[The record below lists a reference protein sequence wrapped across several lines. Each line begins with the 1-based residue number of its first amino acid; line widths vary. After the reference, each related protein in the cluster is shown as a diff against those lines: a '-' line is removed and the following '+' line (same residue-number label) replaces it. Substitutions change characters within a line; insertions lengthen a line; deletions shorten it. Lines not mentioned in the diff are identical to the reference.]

1 MPRSNATSL
10 QDLIADLEQF
20 WSGQGC
26 VLEQPYD
33 MEMGAG
39 SFHPGTFLR
48 AIGPEPWRGAYPQPC
63 RRPTDGRYG
72 DNPNRMQRYFQFQVI
87 LKPAPDTIQDLY
99 LRSLTELGVD
109 PQVHDI
115 RFVED
120 DWESPT
126 LGAWGLGWEVW
137 LDGMEVSQFTYFQQV
152 GGLDCRPV
160 TGEITY
166 GVERIAMYLQNVSS
180 VYDLVWTR
188 NPERTIHYGDLYHQ
202 NEAEQSAFN
211 FEHANTDILFGA
223 FESSERECRKLV
235 GLELPVAAYDHV
247 LKCSHTFNLLDAR
260 QVISVTERQQ
270 YILRIRSLAQ
280 AVATSYLASRE
291 KMKFPLLKPGTS

>member
-1 MPRSNATSL
+1 
-10 QDLIADLEQF
+10 
-20 WSGQGC
+20 
-26 VLEQPYD
+26 
-33 MEMGAG
+33 
-39 SFHPGTFLR
+39 
-48 AIGPEPWRGAYPQPC
+48 
-63 RRPTDGRYG
+63 
-72 DNPNRMQRYFQFQVI
+72 
-87 LKPAPDTIQDLY
+87 
-99 LRSLTELGVD
+99 
-109 PQVHDI
+109 
-115 RFVED
+115 
-120 DWESPT
+120 
-126 LGAWGLGWEVW
+126 
-137 LDGMEVSQFTYFQQV
+137 MEVSQFTYFQQV